1 MNPSFDLRLAAMIRV
16 LDTAVLPAVNDSMAR
31 HLGALVLG
39 HLRVLREQLDD
50 GPRHDL
56 LEFRASREL
65 ALLLI
70 PLIDDQ
76 QAMAGELRDLQRAAK
91 FGETEDVRAMR
102 NARRALEDAIER
114 AVRASTRIPST
125 DLRSTIR
132 SLVLKHGR
140 EQAMRARV
148 FFSGMG
154 FEFEPVESIDDMLS
168 RLAATGPPTDG
179 SAHG

>member
-31 HLGALVLG
+31 HLGALVIG

-65 ALLLI
+65 ALLLNQ
-70 PLIDDQ
+70 LIIDQ
-76 QAMAGELRDLQRAAK
+76 EEMADELRDLQRALQ

-102 NARRALEDAIER
+102 DARRALEDAVER
-114 AVRASTRIPST
+114 AVRASVRIPLA

-132 SLVLKHGR
+132 RLVVKHSR
-140 EQAMRARV
+140 EQAMRARI
-148 FFSGMG
+148 FFGGMG
-154 FEFEPVESIDDMLS
+154 FEFEPMESIDDMLS
-168 RLAATGPPTDG
+168 RLAAACPSTDG